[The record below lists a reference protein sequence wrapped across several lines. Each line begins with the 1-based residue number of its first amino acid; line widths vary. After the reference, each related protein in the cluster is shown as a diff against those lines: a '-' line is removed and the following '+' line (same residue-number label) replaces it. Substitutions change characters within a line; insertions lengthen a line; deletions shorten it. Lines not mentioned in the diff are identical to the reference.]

1 MKSYKPAITTRAVRA
16 GIEDDRH
23 YGAVVPPVHMTSTF
37 SFEGLGQPRAHDY
50 SRSGN
55 PTRDLLAC
63 ALCDLERGAAA
74 TVTCSGMAAVTTV
87 LQMVEAGNSRVL
99 APADCYG
106 GTWRLLDALSQR
118 GAFDLEWADFHDPA
132 DWRPRLER
140 AAALVW
146 LESPSNPLL
155 RITDIRAVAAAARR
169 AGALVA
175 VDNTFL
181 SPALQT
187 PIELGA
193 DLVVH
198 STTKYINGHSD
209 VVGGAVIA
217 ADSENGE
224 RIAWWAN
231 CLGVTAAAFDCWLA
245 LRGLRTLDVR
255 IARQQENAAAMVEV
269 LDRHPAVRRVHY
281 PGLARHPGHAVAVSQ
296 QRGHGAIVSFELD
309 GGRVAVERFVAN
321 LQCMSLAESL
331 GGVETLL
338 AHPASMTHA
347 AMSAPARAR
356 AGIGEGLLRLSVGLE
371 DQRDL
376 ERDLVA
382 ALDRAR
388 LRPAS
393 VPSEAG
399 ACASR

>member
-1 MKSYKPAITTRAVRA
+1 
-16 GIEDDRH
+16 
-23 YGAVVPPVHMTSTF
+23 
-37 SFEGLGQPRAHDY
+37 
-50 SRSGN
+50 
-55 PTRDLLAC
+55 
-63 ALCDLERGAAA
+63 
-74 TVTCSGMAAVTTV
+74 
-87 LQMVEAGNSRVL
+87 
-99 APADCYG
+99 
-106 GTWRLLDALSQR
+106 LLDALSQR
-118 GAFDLEWADFHDPA
+118 GAFELEWVDFHDPA
-132 DWRPRLER
+132 DWRPRLAR
-140 AAALVW
+140 PAALVW

-155 RITDIRAVAAAARR
+155 RITDIRAVAAAARQ

-175 VDNTFL
+175 VGNTFL

-187 PIELGA
+187 PIDLGA

-198 STTKYINGHSD
+198 STTKYVNGHSD

-217 ADSENGE
+217 AERENGE

-245 LRGLRTLDVR
+245 LRGLRTLEIR
-255 IARQQENAAAMVEV
+255 MARQQENAAAMVEL

-281 PGLARHPGHAVAVSQ
+281 PGLARHPGHAVAASQ

-309 GGRVAVERFVAN
+309 GGHTAVERFVAN

-347 AMSAPARAR
+347 AMSAPARTR

-371 DQRDL
+371 DPRDL
-376 ERDLVA
+376 AHDLVA

-388 LRPAS
+388 VRP
-393 VPSEAG
+393 VSEPAEES
-399 ACASR
+399 ACTVK